1 MIALWQST
9 KLKKRAKS
17 MKQAAG
23 ERLNQFIVK
32 AVMFQFQ
39 AKIIFGLLI
48 HEFNL
53 WVQAVKPAKRDK
65 KNSMIFGLFRDV
77 RTSKKFPTQIDCWCE
92 SQSRKSTSR
101 HTKSDGLALYLRH
114 K

>member
-9 KLKKRAKS
+9 KLKKRANS

-32 AVMFQFQ
+32 AVMFQFH

-48 HEFNL
+48 HEVNFNL

-65 KNSMIFGLFRDV
+65 KNSMIFGLF
-77 RTSKKFPTQIDCWCE
+77 
-92 SQSRKSTSR
+92 
-101 HTKSDGLALYLRH
+101 
-114 K
+114 